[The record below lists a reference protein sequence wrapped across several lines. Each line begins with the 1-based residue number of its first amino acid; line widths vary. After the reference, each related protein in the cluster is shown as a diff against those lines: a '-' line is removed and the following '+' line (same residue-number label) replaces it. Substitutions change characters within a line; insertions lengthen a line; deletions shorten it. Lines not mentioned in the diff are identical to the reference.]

1 MRNSRARRSTA
12 LLAPCVALVIAA
24 GGFGPAAG
32 AQARTDPSPVPVP
45 VPTMKA
51 PAPTRIPSPLKRIRP
66 AVFRTTVERAAKES
80 TLPGAAVLPR
90 TPQGAYRAVGC

>member
-45 VPTMKA
+45 APTMKA

-66 AVFRTTVERAAKES
+66 AAFQATGERAARKP
-80 TLPGAAVLPR
+80 TVPAAVVPLR
-90 TPQGAYRAVGC
+90 TPQGTYRAVSC